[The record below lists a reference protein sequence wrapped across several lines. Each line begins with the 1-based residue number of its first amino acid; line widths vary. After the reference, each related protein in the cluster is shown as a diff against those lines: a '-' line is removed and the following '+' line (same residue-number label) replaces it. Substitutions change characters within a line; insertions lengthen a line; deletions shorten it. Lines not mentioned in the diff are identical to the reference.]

1 MKRLGR
7 ATGPSCCSSPNAPQ
21 HSNASCPSCF
31 EPQEPVLLSH
41 WTDDV
46 VPTSSSCSTEN
57 SRILAPAFT
66 FNCVLLSLRDASVLP
81 KLFRRKYTKREARN
95 CRGGLRQKEADEN
108 RIEAL
113 ECADEDRKILSSSL
127 ISALCFDTPM
137 QPSICPRQPQSIL
150 SVVSVAEVSTDTANN
165 LTSFAGSV

>member
-7 ATGPSCCSSPNAPQ
+7 ATGPGCCSSPNAPP
-21 HSNASCPSCF
+21 HSIASCPSCF

-81 KLFRRKYTKREARN
+81 KLFRRKYIKREARN
-95 CRGGLRQKEADEN
+95 VRGRLREKEADEN

-113 ECADEDRKILSSSL
+113 ELMKILSSSP

-137 QPSICPRQPQSIL
+137 QPSICPWQPQPIQY
-150 SVVSVAEVSTDTANN
+150 VVSVAEVSTDTANT

>member
-1 MKRLGR
+1 M
-7 ATGPSCCSSPNAPQ
+7 
-21 HSNASCPSCF
+21 
-31 EPQEPVLLSH
+31 LLSC

-113 ECADEDRKILSSSL
+113 ECADEDLVLIAD
-127 ISALCFDTPM
+127 ISALLRYSHAAFHLSSATNLYYLLSPW
-137 QPSICPRQPQSIL
+137 PKFRRIPLTTLLHSRVPYNL
-150 SVVSVAEVSTDTANN
+150 FSVVK
-165 LTSFAGSV
+165 LYRR